1 MLGLIDDVRYK
12 VKQIRFLKEGRRER
26 IDGKAD
32 RIIDGYLTRKGRFG
46 SRRPPVKSD
55 LIDIDAIT
63 EAKIAQAKFASF
75 EKFSEIQLKEVEASN
90 KLCRKEGNSEIK
102 VHKVENIDSG
112 NGFNIAGKILP
123 KYSLQLGNTENPQFR
138 ILVLAG
144 THGGE
149 SRLARAILEGII
161 QLARPGEERYE
172 LLKKGTI
179 LFDAVV
185 DPAGFNN
192 QTRGAVTRE
201 GMRVNAPLLGEGW
214 AQPGLPNPWG
224 LGDRNSAQG
233 RNSLEA
239 QDALTRSNQAH
250 YRKILGGKA
259 TWVYDVH
266 ETCEFTHWPDLA
278 FTYGG
283 ILLMAHLY
291 LSHTRLASL
300 NQLEPCLGWWR
311 KLKSF
316 INDHNPL
323 EGPIYREQL
332 LWHDPRLQKIIRI
345 RNRIRELGQRT
356 MEERFDRA
364 FLFLPQV
371 ERDIRID
378 ESVYIGGMMF
388 RIPQILLGPDVLGFE
403 GLTSESFQQDLV
415 VRAKQT
421 LASLEAQ
428 LKVIGLSYNG
438 ERDIEND

>member
-1 MLGLIDDVRYK
+1 MLGLIDSLRYK
-12 VKQIRFLKEGRRER
+12 VKQVRFLKERKRER
-26 IDGKAD
+26 IDSQID
-32 RIIDGYLTRKGRFG
+32 RVIDGCLTGKGRFG
-46 SRRPPVKSD
+46 PRRPPVKSD
-55 LIDIDAIT
+55 LIDIDAVT
-63 EAKIAQAKFASF
+63 EAKIAQTKFTSF
-75 EKFSEIQLKEVEASN
+75 ERFTELQLKEVEASN
-90 KLCRKEGNSEIK
+90 KLCSKEGNSEIK
-102 VHKVENIDSG
+102 VHKVENIDGG
-112 NGFNIAGKILP
+112 NGFNVAGKILP
-123 KYSLQLGNTENPQFR
+123 KHSLQLGNTENPQFR

-161 QLARPGEERYE
+161 QLARSGEERYK
-172 LLKKGTI
+172 LLEKGTI
-179 LFDAVV
+179 LFDPVV

-201 GMRVNAPLLGEGW
+201 GMGVNAPLLGEGW

-239 QDALTRSNQAH
+239 QDPLTRSNQAH

-259 TWVYDVH
+259 TWVYDAH
-266 ETCEFTHWPDLA
+266 ETCEFTHWPDLS

-291 LSHTRLASL
+291 LSDTRLASL

-316 INDHNPL
+316 INDYNPL

-332 LWHDPRLQKIIRI
+332 LWHDSRLEKVIKI

-356 MEERFDRA
+356 MEEKFDRA
-364 FLFLPQV
+364 FLFLPHV

-388 RIPQILLGPDVLGFE
+388 RVPQILLGPDVLGYE

-421 LASLEAQ
+421 LATLEAQ
-428 LKVIGLSYNG
+428 LKVIGLDYK
-438 ERDIEND
+438 

>member
-1 MLGLIDDVRYK
+1 MLGLIDSLRYK
-12 VKQIRFLKEGRRER
+12 VKQVRFLKERKRER
-26 IDGKAD
+26 IDSRID
-32 RIIDGYLTRKGRFG
+32 RVIDGCLTGKGRFG
-46 SRRPPVKSD
+46 PRRPPVKSD
-55 LIDIDAIT
+55 LIDIDAVT
-63 EAKIAQAKFASF
+63 EAKIAQTKFTSF
-75 EKFSEIQLKEVEASN
+75 ERFTELQLKEVEASN
-90 KLCRKEGNSEIK
+90 KLCSKEGNSEIK
-102 VHKVENIDSG
+102 VHEVENIDGG
-112 NGFNIAGKILP
+112 NGFNVARKILP

-161 QLARPGEERYE
+161 QLVRPGEERYK
-172 LLKKGTI
+172 LLKQGTI
-179 LFDAVV
+179 LFDPVV

-201 GMRVNAPLLGEGW
+201 GMGVNAPLLGGGW

-233 RNSLEA
+233 RNSPEA
-239 QDALTRSNQAH
+239 QDPLTRSNQAH

-259 TWVYDVH
+259 TWVYDAH
-266 ETCEFTHWPDLA
+266 ETCEFTHWPDLS

-283 ILLMAHLY
+283 ILLMSHLY
-291 LSHTRLASL
+291 LSDTRLASL

-316 INDHNPL
+316 INDYNPL

-332 LWHDPRLQKIIRI
+332 LWHDPRLEKVIKI

-356 MEERFDRA
+356 MEEKFDRA
-364 FLFLPQV
+364 FLFLPHV

-388 RIPQILLGPDVLGFE
+388 RIPRILLGPDVLGFE

-421 LASLEAQ
+421 LAALEAQ
-428 LKVIGLSYNG
+428 LKVIGLDYNG
-438 ERDIEND
+438 E